1 MRPSLLALLVGT
13 AVLYLW
19 ALGINGMAND
29 FYAAAV
35 QAGTKSWRAFF
46 FGSFD
51 AASFISVDK
60 PPASLWI
67 MELSG
72 RLFGFGTWSML
83 VPQVLEGVAAVGLL
97 SAAVRR
103 WYGGAAGL
111 LAGVALALTPVAAL
125 MFRFNNPDALLVL
138 LLVAAAYATTRAIDR
153 ASRAWL
159 ALAGVLI
166 GFGFLTKMLQAF
178 LIVPGLALAY
188 LIAAPTSFWKRVRD
202 LAVAGL
208 AIIVSAGWWVAAVAL
223 TPAADRPFVGGSTNN
238 SILQLA
244 FGYNGLSR
252 ITGSSTPAGIGGGGV
267 PGGGGA
273 AGFGGPT
280 GITRLFSGTWA
291 GDVAWL
297 VPSALVC
304 LLAGLWL
311 TRRNGRADGHRAG
324 LLIWG
329 GWMLVTGLV
338 FSFAG
343 GIVHEYYSVALAP
356 AVAALAAIGTV
367 LLWRRRQAW
376 FGRIGLGAV
385 VAAAVVTA
393 YVLLGRSPKWNPW
406 LRPALVGAGVL
417 ALAAIVVLGARLSRR
432 GMFAAGALATI
443 VSLIGPAAYSIQTVA
458 TSHTG
463 AIVSAGPV
471 TANGTFGG
479 AAPAG
484 SDAAAR
490 GGNLP
495 PSGGNGGSSTPAG
508 GGLARLPEGEGG
520 RQGGILGGGN
530 RTVSKALTALLE
542 QDAGKYVWVAATS
555 SATEAAP
562 LETATGDSVMA
573 IGGYLGTDN
582 SITLQAFEDLVN
594 AGKVHYFVAGGLGSG
609 GGPGSGSGGGTT
621 TAAGKISAWVQANY
635 APQTVGGQTVYDL
648 TAPTSAANS
657 GS

>member
-1 MRPSLLALLVGT
+1 
-13 AVLYLW
+13 
-19 ALGINGMAND
+19 
-29 FYAAAV
+29 
-35 QAGTKSWRAFF
+35 
-46 FGSFD
+46 
-51 AASFISVDK
+51 
-60 PPASLWI
+60 
-67 MELSG
+67 
-72 RLFGFGTWSML
+72 
-83 VPQVLEGVAAVGLL
+83 
-97 SAAVRR
+97 
-103 WYGGAAGL
+103 
-111 LAGVALALTPVAAL
+111 
-125 MFRFNNPDALLVL
+125 
-138 LLVAAAYATTRAIDR
+138 
-153 ASRAWL
+153 
-159 ALAGVLI
+159 
-166 GFGFLTKMLQAF
+166 
-178 LIVPGLALAY
+178 
-188 LIAAPTSFWKRVRD
+188 
-202 LAVAGL
+202 
-208 AIIVSAGWWVAAVAL
+208 VAL

-252 ITGSSTPAGIGGGGV
+252 ITGSSTPAGIGGGGA

-297 VPSALVC
+297 IPSALVC

-311 TRRNGRADGHRAG
+311 TRRNQRTDGHRAG

-329 GWMLVTGLV
+329 CWMLVTGLV

-367 LLWRRRQAW
+367 LLWRRRQEW
-376 FGRIGLGAV
+376 FGRIGLGV
-385 VAAAVVTA
+385 VVGAAVVTA

-417 ALAAIVVLGARLSRR
+417 ALAAIVVLGRRLGRR
-432 GMFAAGALATI
+432 GIVAAGALATI
-443 VSLIGPAAYSIQTVA
+443 VGLIGPAAYSIQTVA

-471 TANGTFGG
+471 TANARFGG
-479 AAPAG
+479 AAAPSGSGAPAG
-484 SDAAAR
+484 
-490 GGNLP
+490 GGNRP
-495 PSGGNGGSSTPAG
+495 AFGGNGGSPIPARGDVAGVPAG
-508 GGLARLPEGEGG
+508 GGRG
-520 RQGGILGGGN
+520 QGGAGGGPGGGN
-530 RTVSKALTALLE
+530 RTVSKALTTLLE
-542 QDAGKYVWVAATS
+542 QNAGKYVWVAATT

-562 LETATGDSVMA
+562 LELATGDSVMA

-582 SITLQAFEDLVN
+582 SITLQAFENVVN

-609 GGPGSGSGGGTT
+609 GGPGGGSGGGTT
-621 TAAGKISAWVQANY
+621 TAAGKISAWVQANF

-648 TAPTSAANS
+648 TAPTKS